1 MSLRIL
7 LAAAGFALAATG
19 VVSAQTAPVQQ
30 STARPAAPPAAQ
42 PQQRPQ
48 AQPRQQN
55 PQNPQRPAARP
66 APRVLP
72 EASPEQLAAA
82 QMAHYGD
89 YQCEFNQKLNV
100 GIHKER
106 GGYVDVQFK
115 GRTYVM
121 KPVLS
126 TTGALR
132 LEDVSGRTLM
142 IQIATK
148 SMLMDTKIGQR
159 MVDECIH
166 PNMITTAQTPPAS

>member
-1 MSLRIL
+1 MTFRTL
-7 LAAAGFALAATG
+7 LAAAGLALAATG
-19 VVSAQTAPVQQ
+19 GASAQTAPTQQ
-30 STARPAAPPAAQ
+30 NAAKPTPQAGAQ
-42 PQQRPQ
+42 QQRTQTQQRQQ
-48 AQPRQQN
+48 AQPK
-55 PQNPQRPAARP
+55 PAAKP

-89 YQCEFNQKLNV
+89 YMCEFDQKLNV
-100 GIHKER
+100 GIHKDR

-126 TTGALR
+126 STGALR
-132 LEDVSGRTLM
+132 LEDVGGRTLM
-142 IQIATK
+142 IQIANK

-166 PNMITTAQTPPAS
+166 PNMTKTAQATPTS